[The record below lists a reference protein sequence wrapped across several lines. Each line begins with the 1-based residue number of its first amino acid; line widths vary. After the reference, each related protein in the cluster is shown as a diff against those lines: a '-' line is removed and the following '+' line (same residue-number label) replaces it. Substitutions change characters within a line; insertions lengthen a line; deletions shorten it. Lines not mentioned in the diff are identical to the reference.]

1 MNSDFSLLMK
11 TLTNGH
17 DESKIKVNLKPS
29 VSFPEDKGQTMANMK
44 DIAEKA
50 GVSVTTVSKVLNKKG
65 SISPEI
71 TKKILEIA
79 KSLNYVPNFY
89 ARSLKMEKSRVIG
102 IIAEDITVFN
112 AAPIIDGI
120 GARCEE
126 EGYHYI
132 LENLRI
138 NNLKIMPDVNVNE
151 YNDIVAESLDF
162 MKSMQVDGIIFLGCH
177 SHRVRTLPEIHN
189 TNFVCAYCTSAD
201 SSIPSV
207 MYDDKKAGKK
217 AGLYLLNRGHKK
229 IGIIAGPLSSIHTI
243 NRLAGFQEALYEKG
257 VPYNPSLFR
266 VGNWER
272 DSGYGLAKE
281 LIAEKADAIFCLN
294 DLMAVG
300 AINACSQAGMN
311 VGKEIAVMGFDN
323 RDIAAVTNP
332 ALTSMA
338 IPLYEIG
345 YRSGDLVMDMINGK
359 HLSGRENNVLLGCSI
374 IERASTGAKKK

>member
-1 MNSDFSLLMK
+1 
-11 TLTNGH
+11 
-17 DESKIKVNLKPS
+17 
-29 VSFPEDKGQTMANMK
+29 MANMK

-65 SISPEI
+65 SISPEL

-138 NNLKIMPDVNVNE
+138 NNLNIRPDVDVNE

-162 MKSMQVDGIIFLGCH
+162 MKSMQVDGVIFLGCH
-177 SHRVRTLPEIHN
+177 SHRVRTLPEIHS
-189 TNFVCAYCTSAD
+189 TNIVCAYCTSAD
-201 SSIPSV
+201 PSIPSV
-207 MYDDKKAGKK
+207 MYDDQKAGKE
-217 AGLYLLNRGHKK
+217 AGLFLLSRGFRK
-229 IGIIAGPLSSIHTI
+229 IGIIAGPLTSVHTVS
-243 NRLAGFQEALYEKG
+243 RLAGFQEALFEKG
-257 VPYNPSLFR
+257 RPYNPSLCKI
-266 VGNWER
+266 GDWER
-272 DSGYGLAKE
+272 DTGFSMARE
-281 LIAEKADAIFCLN
+281 LVAEGADALFCLN
-294 DLMAVG
+294 DLMAIG
-300 AINACSQAGMN
+300 AINACAQLGRK
-311 VGKEIAVMGFDN
+311 VGEDIAVMGFDN
-323 RDIAAVTNP
+323 RDIAAVINP

-338 IPLYEIG
+338 LPLYDIG
-345 YRSGDLVMDMINGK
+345 YRSGDLIMNMINGK
-359 HLSGRENNVLLGCSI
+359 TPARDEENILLACSI
-374 IERASTGAKKK
+374 IERASTGKNR